1 MIHQVTTPIKDD
13 TRCSSSNSLNGQ
25 LIAQGDPR
33 EIVTERLVEDV
44 FGLKCT
50 IIDDPVSHTPLVV
63 PLGRD
68 R

>member
-1 MIHQVTTPIKDD
+1 M
-13 TRCSSSNSLNGQ
+13 NGQ